1 MSRLPVRVV
10 LAAGLLVGL
19 ATRAAPQ
26 TACTSPLDPA
36 CNHLK
41 CYQISDKPSTVVHV
55 DKTPVV
61 QIDNQFGR
69 EVLYRLQP
77 VLLCVPSKKSCCCP
91 GTSSCPAGA
100 TGCSAANCQPNPVN
114 APGLPHFKC
123 YKVKAK
129 TCPTPDCATAK
140 PVNFPKGTAVN
151 LRDQFGQELNVPVG
165 KPVILCAPVE
175 KVVVGQTTTTTV
187 TTTTTTVTTT
197 TTTTT
202 TTIRYCQQ
210 TTDCTG
216 PCPPT
221 QIAMPGRNAPAVAC
235 VITYRTT

>member
-1 MSRLPVRVV
+1 MRGIWRRHTKDGSPARGELARCAPGETGARSVAIPRLAGNDSQTSPGKFPNHARPNRGGVAMSRLPVRVV

-151 LRDQFGQELNVPVG
+151 LRDQFGQE
-165 KPVILCAPVE
+165 
-175 KVVVGQTTTTTV
+175 
-187 TTTTTTVTTT
+187 
-197 TTTTT
+197 
-202 TTIRYCQQ
+202 
-210 TTDCTG
+210 
-216 PCPPT
+216 
-221 QIAMPGRNAPAVAC
+221 
-235 VITYRTT
+235 